1 MQSTLSL
8 VKEIPKMEF
17 DANNKLVA
25 KETSTKLK
33 SVKRSKEENK
43 IKMDDIEFEANE
55 DIMSMIYWNALKEKM
70 ETRAP
75 RQRKRRK
82 SKVKSFEKYC
92 ESSSDAEIGVV
103 LKSPLLKPNA
113 PEYLVKDCKNKVE
126 QQLQRQNS
134 VEKYC
139 GSSSDAEISS
149 IMKSHLFKQKVEDHI
164 PEKNRDAEI
173 KHLKRYSPRLPNKLI
188 PLDENQSAEC
198 EESKKSDILGSNV
211 KTKNDLVINLE
222 LNTITTSL
230 QRTNPIS
237 DSSKLI
243 RELKFLSS
251 DDPVPSPAPAEGKRP
266 IVESSD
272 RQEIPEIEYP
282 LLKSLSNGSKKP
294 LKVKNM
300 HQGIKVDMPELKRIY
315 LETKP
320 QELINNSKKPLA
332 ETSRFD
338 HFRKTRSSSL
348 FESIPEVVVEK
359 RIEMRTNSDPLSIV
373 EDGIIGNGM
382 EKINLNISKTA
393 RKHLGMAV
401 TPIDRNDDDMKNF
414 VHALQISSDD
424 TITKSIVSQDYRK
437 DESLS
442 LMSTPQITDAGF
454 RDFAHA
460 LQISSDC
467 TT

>member
-75 RQRKRRK
+75 RQRQRRK
-82 SKVKSFEKYC
+82 SKVKSVERYC

-113 PEYLVKDCKNKVE
+113 QECQVEDYKNKGE
-126 QQLQRQNS
+126 QQHQRQNS

-139 GSSSDAEISS
+139 ESSSDAEISS

-164 PEKNRDAEI
+164 PEKNRDAKI

-188 PLDENQSAEC
+188 PLDEIQSAEC
-198 EESKKSDILGSNV
+198 EESKKSDILVSSV
-211 KTKNDLVINLE
+211 KTKNDLAINLE

-230 QRTNPIS
+230 QKPNPIS
-237 DSSKLI
+237 NSSKLI

-251 DDPVPSPAPAEGKRP
+251 DDPVPSPAPAEGRRP
-266 IVESSD
+266 IVESAD

-282 LLKSLSNGSKKP
+282 QLKSLSNGSKKP
-294 LKVKNM
+294 FKDKNN
-300 HQGIKVDMPELKRIY
+300 HQEIIKKIY
-315 LETKP
+315 PETKL
-320 QELINNSKKPLA
+320 QEQMKNSKKTLA

-338 HFRKTRSSSL
+338 HFRKTRSSSH
-348 FESIPEVVVEK
+348 FDSIPEVVVEN
-359 RIEMRTNSDPLSIV
+359 RIEKRTNSDPLSNV
-373 EDGIIGNGM
+373 EERTIMNGM
-382 EKINLNISKTA
+382 EKNNLNISKTA

-401 TPIDRNDDDMKNF
+401 TPIDRNDDDIKNF

-424 TITKSIVSQDYRK
+424 TNTKSIVSQDYRK